1 MKKIVIMLLII
12 CGSVS
17 VSVAQENVA
26 DSTAA
31 PKWFLSTSATYG
43 SNIALGPEGMMYDL
57 TVGRFL
63 GDSGI
68 LRADGYFG
76 YLVDPKFANVGV
88 GVLMLTVW
96 DGYSPSVGSFY
107 YGSSLGFGVMS
118 NQISS
123 KKLLGEETY
132 TTAVAAVRI
141 EVGYKINKL
150 LSVGVHISSYLNLAD
165 IRNRTI
171 TASGI
176 SLGFRF

>member
-1 MKKIVIMLLII
+1 MI
-12 CGSVS
+12 CSSLS
-17 VSVAQENVA
+17 VSVAQESVA

-68 LRADGYFG
+68 LRADAYLG
-76 YLVDPKFANVGV
+76 YLVDPSFANVGV

-96 DGYSPSVGSFY
+96 DGDSPSVGSFY
-107 YGSSLGFGVMS
+107 YGSSLGLGVMS

-123 KKLLGEETY
+123 KKFLGEETY
-132 TTAVAAVRI
+132 TNPTAAVRI
-141 EVGYKINKL
+141 EVGFRINEL

-165 IRNRTI
+165 MPSRTI